1 MYLKDLDSKSSSTQ
15 IDEIIKIEI
24 IAIAVIFF
32 VLVLI

>member
-24 IAIAVIFF
+24 IAIAVILF

>member
-24 IAIAVIFF
+24 TAIAVIFF